1 MEFNDIK
8 VVTEQATVYFSVVD
22 DRVVA
27 GITFDGKPAFPLP
40 ATKAVLAEIRDTL
53 EETCSDG
60 SYGPFASSFED
71 VWKVF
76 PGTRYTAR
84 LKTAISQDHA
94 GWTACV
100 EGMGA
105 VFMFRF
111 G

>member
-27 GITFDGKPAFPLP
+27 GITFDGKPAFPMS
-40 ATKAVLAEIRDTL
+40 ATKAVLAEIRDRL
-53 EETCSDG
+53 EEACSDG

-76 PGTRYTAR
+76 PGTHYTAR
-84 LKTAISQDHA
+84 LKTAIGLDYA
-94 GWTACV
+94 GWSACV
-100 EGMGA
+100 EGMSN